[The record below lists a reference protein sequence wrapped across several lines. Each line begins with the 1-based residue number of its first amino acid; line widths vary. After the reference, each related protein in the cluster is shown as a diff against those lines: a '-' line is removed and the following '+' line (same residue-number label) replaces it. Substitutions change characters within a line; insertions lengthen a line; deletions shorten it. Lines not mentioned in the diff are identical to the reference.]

1 MATTH
6 LAVEIAVPDEELA
19 ERLAERLVATGA
31 AAGTRTSS
39 GPSHY
44 RWEGTVE
51 RRVDWTVTAFT
62 TRDRLDAV
70 YDLVDDCHPD
80 DLPGVT
86 YRGVNAREEF
96 RDWIER
102 NTGPDVGESDVID
115 DLPRPIESDA
125 CESEVSESDETSE

>member
-1 MATTH
+1 MPTETH
-6 LAVEIAVPDEELA
+6 LAVEIGVPDETLA
-19 ERLAERLVATGA
+19 EQLAERLVTAGA

-51 RRVDWTVTAFT
+51 RRVDWTITAFT

-86 YRGVNAREEF
+86 YREVDAREEF

-102 NTGPDVGESDVID
+102 NTGPDLG
-115 DLPRPIESDA
+115 
-125 CESEVSESDETSE
+125 ESDETDEPGTTDETDETSE